1 MAFKAITLNTPEA
14 DQAHIRAEDDAAIY
28 ESLIGSDKVLNIG
41 GKMAA
46 TTISNNKIR
55 ITDGVAVVGGH
66 VGRIAKGDYE
76 DMTIEN
82 GVSGRKR
89 NDLIVARFLAG
100 SDGGADSYGLVV
112 IKGTAGTAATDPVY
126 VRGNLYNGD
135 RQRDFPLYRVKIE
148 GLSIVAVEQMFEVS
162 QTIGELEKAV
172 ETLNSNSMTI
182 VEQRLSTTDGFIKY
196 SNGLLE
202 QWGRVTVPGGSAGAG
217 TVKVTLEESYLSD
230 QYNIQATAIYPS
242 ATYPT
247 FEVSAQM
254 TTSNTF
260 NLYTRQSSGSL
271 ITGVTV
277 QWATKGIW
285 K

>member
-172 ETLNSNSMTI
+172 ETLNSNTTNLLLIKSKST
-182 VEQRLSTTDGFIKY
+182 RLNVTAGQSTHSYIILD
-196 SNGLLE
+196 
-202 QWGRVTVPGGSAGAG
+202 VVPGYTPVIS
-217 TVKVTLEESYLSD
+217 TVYSSHITTKATDARITDDRVVFYFD
-230 QYNIQATAIYPS
+230 ATAPN
-242 ATYPT
+242 TPET
-247 FEVSAQM
+247 FTAE
-254 TTSNTF
+254 
-260 NLYTRQSSGSL
+260 
-271 ITGVTV
+271 TV
-277 QWATKGIW
+277 YVKTAVM
-285 K
+285 